1 MSEINNKEMNLKKM
15 YSIILCLLFG
25 WGAVAQAQSEADLFN
40 NAMNAYRSGNFQ
52 TAQSAFLRALQKHPN
67 GRLIT
72 SMRYMLARSYYQAGD
87 FSRAEVVC
95 KYFFNKHPESAYLD
109 DAHHLLGNAYYKQ
122 GQYAKAVDEWMWV
135 LDNSKDP
142 RLKKTSEN
150 YIYHTMDS
158 FFTRQQ
164 VEAVRTRYQNEFV
177 KGIAQILIAKKLALA
192 GENRPAKAMLRSFLQ
207 THPEH
212 SYANVARKL
221 LGSSAD
227 SAAKKNIFLYVKDN
241 GSDIK
246 PVADALE
253 IGMKYALDEY
263 QKRNPGSDIGLE
275 AVEVDPTVVS
285 ALKNTR
291 DMLMNSNPVCVVG
304 PVDSDQS
311 AALSAVSAYEKR
323 PLVIPLS
330 SQTGLT
336 ELSRYAFQINP
347 DASTKGRIL
356 GNYAVEDLGLRRL
369 AILAPTNEYGESFV
383 QSFVEA
389 VQAGGGEVESLQWYY
404 EETQDFNRQ
413 FRSIWRKGLF
423 LSLRDSV
430 LTENPGASEKAIKRA
445 YRHYLEET
453 FEPKRIG
460 VSVDST
466 DVPSTGIDGLLL
478 VIRSSEMMQYMAPQ
492 VAFNNIQATLLGNE
506 GWNDPQLLRKF
517 RDYLEGMVYITANH
531 FDPDASS
538 YRLFMNRFRNVM
550 KATPDRFHLLGYDIM
565 KWLLSNYSP
574 DMSKDAFRGQLEK
587 SPLYQGV
594 VQSIRFGEKPRVNS
608 KLTVLKLNFGQI
620 IKLQF

>member
-1 MSEINNKEMNLKKM
+1 MKKV
-15 YSIILCLLFG
+15 YSIVICLLFS

-40 NAMNAYRSGNFQ
+40 SAMNAYRSGNFQ
-52 TAQSAFLRALQKHPN
+52 TAQNTFLRALQKYPT

-95 KYFFNKHPESAYLD
+95 KYFFTKHPESSYLD

-135 LDNSKDP
+135 ISNSKDP
-142 RLKKTSEN
+142 RLKKTSED

-158 FFTRQQ
+158 FFTRQEI
-164 VEAVRTRYQNEFV
+164 EAVSARYQNKFIN
-177 KGIAQILIAKKLALA
+177 GAAQILLAKKLMVN
-192 GENRPAKAMLRSFLQ
+192 GENRQATAILRSFLQ
-207 THPEH
+207 TNPDHP
-212 SYANVARKL
+212 YANIAQKL
-221 LGSSAD
+221 LGAPAGSR
-227 SAAKKNIFLYVKDN
+227 AKKNTFLYVKDN

-253 IGMKYALDEY
+253 IGMKYALNEY
-263 QKRNPGSDIGLE
+263 QQRNPGSEVGLE
-275 AVEVDPTVVS
+275 SVEVGPTVVS
-285 ALKNTR
+285 ALQNTR
-291 DMLMNSNPVCVVG
+291 DAISNIDPVCVIG
-304 PVDSDQS
+304 PVEADQS

-323 PLVIPLS
+323 PLIIPLS

-336 ELSRYAFQINP
+336 ELSPYSFQMNP
-347 DASTKGRIL
+347 DASTKGHFL
-356 GNYAVEDLGLRRL
+356 GNYAMQELGLKRL
-369 AILAPTNEYGESFV
+369 AILAPANEYGENFV

-423 LSLRDSV
+423 LSVRDSLLV
-430 LTENPGASEKAIKRA
+430 ENPDASEKSIKSA
-445 YRHYLEET
+445 YKQYLEET
-453 FEPKRIG
+453 FEPKRVG

-506 GWNDPQLLRKF
+506 GWNDPQQLRKF

-574 DMSKDAFRGQLEK
+574 GMSKEAFRNQLEK

-594 VQSIRFGEKPRVNS
+594 VQNIRFGEKPRVNS